1 MVYDGGPEMQ
11 RTLFEPEHD
20 ALRETWG
27 AFLDREVAPAYDEWE
42 RARRIPRR
50 VLKRIGE
57 LGFLGPAVPE
67 RFGGPGADDFRFNA
81 VLDEEAA
88 LRGFTSVAMALSVH
102 QDVAL
107 PYLLELGTDDQKE
120 RWLGGCTS
128 GDLIAAIAMS
138 EPGTGSDVAAIA
150 TRARRRN
157 GDYVV
162 SGAKTFISNGLNAD
176 IVVTAVRTG
185 DTGRHGDISIL
196 VLEAGMK
203 GFERGRNLEKIGT
216 HSADTAELFFDEVRV
231 PAENLL
237 GAEGAG
243 FAYLM
248 RNLAQER
255 LAIAVTATAG
265 ARGALAR
272 TLAYVQERKAF
283 GRPIGSFQNSRFRLA
298 ACHGELQVT
307 QAHVD
312 AALAAHVAGR
322 LTPED
327 AAIAKW
333 WATESQGRVVD
344 ACLQLHGGYGYM
356 LEYPIARAFAD
367 ARVNR
372 IYGGANE
379 IMLEIVGRS
388 LGLTEL
394 PKNVNER

>member
-1 MVYDGGPEMQ
+1 MDRP
-11 RTLFEPEHD
+11 LFAPEHN

-27 AFLDREVAPAYDEWE
+27 AFLDREVAPVYEEWE
-42 RARRIPRR
+42 RARRIPRE
-50 VLKRIGE
+50 VLRRIGE

-67 RFGGPGADDFRFNA
+67 RFGGAETNDFRFNA

-88 LRGFTSVAMALSVH
+88 DRGFTSVAMALSVH

-107 PYLLELGTDDQKE
+107 PYLLELTTGEQKQ
-120 RWLGGCTS
+120 RWLPGMAS
-128 GDLIAAIAMS
+128 GELIAAIAMS

-157 GDYVV
+157 RAYVV

-176 IVVTAVRTG
+176 VVVTAVRTG
-185 DTGRHGDISIL
+185 DSGGHDDISIL
-196 VLEAGMK
+196 VLERGMK
-203 GFERGRNLEKIGT
+203 GFERGRNLEKLGT
-216 HSADTAELFFDEVRV
+216 HSQDTAELFFDEVEV

-237 GAEGAG
+237 GEEGRG
-243 FAYLM
+243 FSYLM
-248 RNLAQER
+248 QNLAQER

-265 ARGALAR
+265 ARGALRR
-272 TLAYVQERKAF
+272 TLEYVKERRAF
-283 GRPIGSFQNSRFRLA
+283 GRPVGTFQNSRFKLA

-307 QAHVD
+307 QAHID
-312 AALAAHVAGR
+312 AALAAHVAGK
-322 LTPED
+322 LSPED

-333 WATESQGRVVD
+333 WATEAQGRIVD

-356 LEYPIARAFAD
+356 LEYPISRAFVD

-372 IYGGANE
+372 IYGGSNE

-388 LGLTEL
+388 LGLGEH
-394 PKNVNER
+394 RR

>member
-1 MVYDGGPEMQ
+1 MSRPI
-11 RTLFEPEHD
+11 FEPEHD

-27 AFLDREVAPAYDEWE
+27 AFLDREVAPAYEEWE
-42 RARRIPRR
+42 RRRRIPRE
-50 VLKRIGE
+50 VLRRIGE

-67 RFGGPGADDFRFNA
+67 RFGGAGTDDFRFNA

-88 LRGFTSVAMALSVH
+88 VRGFTSVAMALSVH

-107 PYLLELGTDDQKE
+107 PYLLELTNDAQKQ
-120 RWLGGCTS
+120 RWLPGMAS
-128 GDLIAAIAMS
+128 GELIAAIAMS

-150 TRARRRN
+150 TRARRR
-157 GDYVV
+157 GSDYVV

-176 IVVTAVRTG
+176 VVVTAVRTG
-185 DTGRHGDISIL
+185 DSGRHGDISIL

-203 GFERGRNLEKIGT
+203 GFERGRNLEKLGT
-216 HSADTAELFFDEVRV
+216 HSQDTAELFFDEVHV

-237 GAEGAG
+237 GEEGGG
-243 FAYLM
+243 FTYLM

-255 LAIAVTATAG
+255 LAIAITAVAG
-265 ARGALAR
+265 ATGALRR
-272 TLAYVQERKAF
+272 TLEYVKERKAF
-283 GRPIGSFQNSRFRLA
+283 GRPVGTFQNSRFKLA

-307 QAHVD
+307 QAHID
-312 AALAAHVAGR
+312 AALAAHVEGR
-322 LTPED
+322 LSPED

-333 WATESQGRVVD
+333 WTTESQGRIVD

-356 LEYPIARAFAD
+356 LEYPISRAYVD

-372 IYGGANE
+372 IYGGSNE

-388 LGLTEL
+388 LGLGEQT
-394 PKNVNER
+394 R